1 MVATTVEKPQPPIA
15 LVPVS
20 KEPLRQEPLSQEPF
34 HAGDATVSS
43 PFGRAAL
50 AQPARR
56 AMQSLGQSGVTAV
69 ALTFVDNAGITR
81 VKTAPLA
88 RFETV
93 AQLGLGMSPVF
104 DVFLV
109 DDSITSSPH
118 VGGPTGDL
126 RLLPDVGQL
135 VALAG
140 QPGWAWAPADRF
152 SQDGTEHPVCQRSFA
167 RRMVRAALAA
177 GVEFRMGY
185 EIEWAISRSDAGG
198 DEFVPACDGP
208 AYGMTRVV
216 ELSDYSREVLDALAR
231 QGVVVDQFHPEYAS
245 AQFELSVAPADPVT
259 AADLNVLARQT
270 IRAVGLRH
278 GLRVS
283 FAPAVV
289 PGTVGNGGHLH
300 LSAWADGR
308 NLLGDRAERGESL
321 LAGLLAAMP
330 ALCAVGAPSVA
341 SYLRLVPSRWAGCYQ
356 CWGRE
361 NREAAV
367 RLISGPVG
375 GEASAGNAE
384 LKCFDLA
391 ANPYL
396 VVGAV
401 IAVAIDAL
409 DAGLR
414 LPAEMPGDPAALGD
428 AELARRGVRRLPTAL
443 PAAADALENN
453 KVLREAMG
461 DPLFLSFLA
470 VRRAE
475 AELFAGQEPADVVAA
490 TRWRY

>member
-1 MVATTVEKPQPPIA
+1 
-15 LVPVS
+15 LVPV
-20 KEPLRQEPLSQEPF
+20 SQEPF

-43 PFGRAAL
+43 PFGRMAQ

-56 AMQSLGQSGVTAV
+56 AMQSLAQSGVTAV

-88 RFETV
+88 RFEAV
-93 AQLGLGMSPVF
+93 AQQGLGMSPVF

-126 RLLPDVGQL
+126 RLLPDVEQL

-152 SQDGTEHPVCQRSFA
+152 THDGAEHAVCQRSFA
-167 RRMVRAALAA
+167 RRMVRDARAA

-185 EIEWAISRSDAGG
+185 EIEWAVGRGDADG
-198 DEFVPACDGP
+198 DEFVPACEGP

-216 ELSDYSREVLDALAR
+216 ELSDYSRDVLEALAR
-231 QGVVVDQFHPEYAS
+231 QGVVVDQFHPEYAG

-289 PGTVGNGGHLH
+289 AGAVGNGGHLH

-308 NLLGDRAERGESL
+308 NLLGGAGLPDAHGPRGPRGPRGPHGLSERGESL
-321 LAGLLAAMP
+321 LSGLLAAMP

-361 NREAAV
+361 NREAAL
-367 RLISGPVG
+367 RLITGPAG
-375 GEASAGNAE
+375 GEGSAANAE

-401 IAVAIDAL
+401 IAVALDTL

-414 LPAEMPGDPAALGD
+414 LPGEMLGDPAALGD
-428 AELARRGVRRLPTAL
+428 AELAGRGVRRLPTSL
-443 PAAADALENN
+443 PDAADALENS
-453 KVLREAMG
+453 KVLRQAMG
-461 DPLFLSFLA
+461 DPLFLAFLA

-475 AELFAGQEPADVVAA
+475 AELFAGQEPAQVVAA

>member
-1 MVATTVEKPQPPIA
+1 VT
-15 LVPVS
+15 
-20 KEPLRQEPLSQEPF
+20 KEPELI
-34 HAGDATVSS
+34 HTGDAPAAAT
-43 PFGRAAL
+43 FGRAAQ

-56 AMQSLGQSGVTAV
+56 AVQSLAQAGVTAV
-69 ALTFVDNAGITR
+69 ALTFVDNAGIAR

-88 RFETV
+88 RFEAV
-93 AQLGLGMSPVF
+93 AQHGLGMSPVF

-118 VGGPTGDL
+118 VGGPAGDL

-152 SQDGTEHPVCQRSFA
+152 TQDGVEYAACQRSFV
-167 RRMVRAALAA
+167 RRMVRRAREA

-185 EIEWAISRSDAGG
+185 EIEWVVSRG
-198 DEFVPACDGP
+198 DGDHFVPACQGP

-216 ELSDYSREVLDALAR
+216 ELSDFSRDVIDAMAR
-231 QGVVVDQFHPEYAS
+231 EGVVVDQFHPEYAS
-245 AQFELSVAPADPVT
+245 GQFELSVAPAEPVT
-259 AADLNVLARQT
+259 AADLSVLARQT
-270 IRAVGLRH
+270 IRAVALRH
-278 GLRVS
+278 GLRAS

-308 NLLGDRAERGESL
+308 NLFAGGDGPYGVSRRGESL
-321 LAGLLAAMP
+321 LAGILAALP
-330 ALCAVGAPSVA
+330 ALCGVGAPSVG
-341 SYLRLVPSRWAGCYQ
+341 SYLRLVPSHWAGCYQ

-361 NREAAV
+361 NREAAL
-367 RLISGPVG
+367 RLITGPTG
-375 GEASAGNAE
+375 GEAWTANAE

-396 VVGAV
+396 LAGSV
-401 IAVAIDAL
+401 IAVALEAVGQ
-409 DAGLR
+409 ALR
-414 LPAEMPGDPAALGD
+414 LPEEMTGDPAALAD
-428 AELARRGVRRLPTAL
+428 EELARRGVQRLPTSL
-443 PAAADALENN
+443 PAAADALDASA
-453 KVLREAMG
+453 VLREAMG
-461 DPLFLSFLA
+461 DPLFLAVLA

-475 AELFAGQEPADVVAA
+475 AELFAGQEPEQVVAA

>member
-1 MVATTVEKPQPPIA
+1 VT
-15 LVPVS
+15 
-20 KEPLRQEPLSQEPF
+20 QESF
-34 HAGDATVSS
+34 HAGDVAASS
-43 PFGRAAL
+43 AFGRMAQ

-56 AMQSLGQSGVTAV
+56 AAQLLAQSGVRAV

-88 RFETV
+88 RLEAV
-93 AQLGLGMSPVF
+93 AQHGLGMSPVF

-126 RLLPDVGQL
+126 RLLPDVGAL

-152 SQDGTEHPVCQRSFA
+152 THDGREHPACQRSFA
-167 RRMVRAALAA
+167 RRMTQAARAA

-185 EIEWAISRSDAGG
+185 EIEWVVGRADAGG
-198 DEFVPACDGP
+198 PEFTPGCQGP

-216 ELSDYSREVLDALAR
+216 ELSDYSAEVIDALAR
-231 QGVVVDQFHPEYAS
+231 QGVVVDQFHPEYAD
-245 AQFELSVAPADPVT
+245 AQFELSVAPADPVA
-259 AADLNVLARQT
+259 AADLNVLVRET
-270 IRAVGLRH
+270 IRAVSLRH
-278 GLRVS
+278 GLRAS
-283 FAPAVV
+283 FAPTVV
-289 PGTVGNGGHLH
+289 AGTVGNGGHLH
-300 LSAWADGR
+300 VGMWADGA
-308 NLLGDRAERGESL
+308 NLLAGGDGRHGLPKRGESV

-330 ALCAVGAPSVA
+330 ALCGVGAPSVA
-341 SYLRLVPSRWAGCYQ
+341 SYLRLVPSHWAGCYQ

-361 NREAAV
+361 NREAAL
-367 RLISGPVG
+367 RLITGPRG
-375 GEASAGNAE
+375 SEAATANAE

-396 VVGAV
+396 LAGAV
-401 IAVAIDAL
+401 IAIAL
-409 DAGLR
+409 DAVDRGLR
-414 LPAEMPGDPAALGD
+414 LPEEATGDPAELGEE
-428 AELARRGVRRLPTAL
+428 ELTRRGVRRLPTSL
-443 PAAADALENN
+443 PDAADELERNA
-453 KVLREAMG
+453 VLREAMG

-475 AELFAGQEPADVVAA
+475 SELFADREPAQVVAA